1 MGQEEIVSGA
11 RVVMQV
17 AYILFVLAFIIWLI
31 RNTVMGKVSASAA
44 KFMESVKPN
53 PGDKLN
59 PDRNQ
64 LDLILNTLQYK
75 TEGHCPCTPTP
86 LRSKDTLCPCAT
98 YRTGGEC
105 KCGLF
110 VKDRNTECK
119 GGNIDV
125 IG

>member
-17 AYILFVLAFIIWLI
+17 AYILFVLAFILFVLAFIIWLI

-64 LDLILNTLQYK
+64 LDLILISKKAYIILYK
-75 TEGHCPCTPTP
+75 
-86 LRSKDTLCPCAT
+86 LV
-98 YRTGGEC
+98 
-105 KCGLF
+105 F
-110 VKDRNTECK
+110 V
-119 GGNIDV
+119 
-125 IG
+125 